1 MKNSLVL
8 LLASTTGLFAQ
19 QQPQLSALKWTEP
32 VPAQVVG
39 QIPPGWQIV
48 ELKDQKITHGPFQL
62 PDGRWV
68 TLTTPKYVL
77 QPMLDSGSLYLLEPG
92 FDPKDPS
99 GNPRAGTLSNI
110 LYTEME
116 ALRISSRTC
125 ARSWRSLLKSRLT
138 PSRRTQAQAPGP
150 PPQDPPPKRIHS
162 KSKRRNFRARLP
174 QHRPPPSH
182 PPRFLWR
189 RAAPRLFNPLP
200 HRCPPRPE
208 PLLPKATPRLGTMG
222 RKPSKN
228 HLPPPVHHPAHPRP
242 ARRRP
247 LKSLD
252 TAAGALADGEPPRP
266 GPSDSRSTRK
276 KPLTFR

>member
-116 ALRISSRTC
+116 ALRISSENLRPIMAQFAKVQAYAQQEDPGSGGPSSGPT
-125 ARSWRSLLKSRLT
+125 AQTHPLEEQAPQLPGSTSATPAPAFAPTPIPLATSSPSPVQPAPSPLPSPSGTASPKSDPTPGHHGKKTVKKPST
-138 PSRRTQAQAPGP
+138 PSG
-150 PPQDPPPKRIHS
+150 S
-162 KSKRRNFRARLP
+162 
-174 QHRPPPSH
+174 PPS
-182 PPRFLWR
+182 PSEASP
-189 RAAPRLFNPLP
+189 
-200 HRCPPRPE
+200 
-208 PLLPKATPRLGTMG
+208 TPT
-222 RKPSKN
+222 P
-228 HLPPPVHHPAHPRP
+228 
-242 ARRRP
+242 
-247 LKSLD
+247 
-252 TAAGALADGEPPRP
+252 
-266 GPSDSRSTRK
+266 K
-276 KPLTFR
+276 KP

>member
-1 MKNSLVL
+1 MKNALLL

-19 QQPQLSALKWTEP
+19 QQPQLTALKWTEP

-116 ALRISSRTC
+116 ALRISSENLRPIM
-125 ARSWRSLLKSRLT
+125 AQFGKVQAYAQQEDPGSGG
-138 PSRRTQAQAPGP
+138 PSAQTHPLEEQAP
-150 PPQDPPPKRIHS
+150 Q
-162 KSKRRNFRARLP
+162 LP
-174 QHRPPPSH
+174 GSTS
-182 PPRFLWR
+182 
-189 RAAPRLFNPLP
+189 AAPAPTPIPLATSSP
-200 HRCPPRPE
+200 SPVQPAPSS
-208 PLLPKATPRLGTMG
+208 LPSPAGGASPKSDPTPGHHGKKA
-222 RKPSKN
+222 S
-228 HLPPPVHHPAHPRP
+228 
-242 ARRRP
+242 
-247 LKSLD
+247 
-252 TAAGALADGEPPRP
+252 
-266 GPSDSRSTRK
+266 K
-276 KPLTFR
+276 KPAISSGSPASPSEVSPTPTPKKP

>member
-1 MKNSLVL
+1 
-8 LLASTTGLFAQ
+8 
-19 QQPQLSALKWTEP
+19 
-32 VPAQVVG
+32 
-39 QIPPGWQIV
+39 
-48 ELKDQKITHGPFQL
+48 
-62 PDGRWV
+62 
-68 TLTTPKYVL
+68 
-77 QPMLDSGSLYLLEPG
+77 MLDSGSLYLLEPG

-116 ALRISSRTC
+116 ALRISSENLRPIM
-125 ARSWRSLLKSRLT
+125 AQFAKVQAYAQQEDPGSGG
-138 PSRRTQAQAPGP
+138 PSSGPTAQTHPLEEQAP
-150 PPQDPPPKRIHS
+150 Q
-162 KSKRRNFRARLP
+162 LP
-174 QHRPPPSH
+174 GSTPATPAPAFA
-182 PPRFLWR
+182 PTPIPWR
-189 RAAPRLFNPLP
+189 QAVRRLFNPLP

-222 RKPSKN
+222 RNPSKN

-266 GPSDSRSTRK
+266 GSSEFQIAKKATAHLQLISSSSERQSMFRLNHDNHRSRARVSCRLEGRVGIDVIKAAPNSDSDGRR
-276 KPLTFR
+276 

>member
-1 MKNSLVL
+1 MKNSLLL
-8 LLASTTGLFAQ
+8 LLAFTTGIFAQ

-48 ELKDQKITHGPFQL
+48 ELKVQKITHGPFQL

-116 ALRISSRTC
+116 ALRISSENLRPIMAQFAKVQAYAQQEDPSSSGPSAQTHPLEEQVPQLPGSNS
-125 ARSWRSLLKSRLT
+125 AAPAPTPIPLATSSPSPVQPAPSPLPSPAGTASLKSDPT
-138 PSRRTQAQAPGP
+138 PGHHGKKAL
-150 PPQDPPPKRIHS
+150 K
-162 KSKRRNFRARLP
+162 KSSTASGS
-174 QHRPPPSH
+174 PPS
-182 PPRFLWR
+182 PAEASP
-189 RAAPRLFNPLP
+189 
-200 HRCPPRPE
+200 
-208 PLLPKATPRLGTMG
+208 TPT
-222 RKPSKN
+222 P
-228 HLPPPVHHPAHPRP
+228 
-242 ARRRP
+242 
-247 LKSLD
+247 
-252 TAAGALADGEPPRP
+252 
-266 GPSDSRSTRK
+266 K
-276 KPLTFR
+276 KP

>member
-8 LLASTTGLFAQ
+8 LLASTIGLFAQ

-116 ALRISSRTC
+116 ALRISSENLRPIM
-125 ARSWRSLLKSRLT
+125 AQFAKVQAYAQQEDPGSGG
-138 PSRRTQAQAPGP
+138 PSSGPTAQTHPLEEQAPQLPGSTSATP
-150 PPQDPPPKRIHS
+150 APAFAPTPIPLATSSPSPLQTAPSPLPSPSGAASPKSDPALGHHGKKAVKKLS
-162 KSKRRNFRARLP
+162 
-174 QHRPPPSH
+174 PPSGS
-182 PPRFLWR
+182 P
-189 RAAPRLFNPLP
+189 
-200 HRCPPRPE
+200 
-208 PLLPKATPRLGTMG
+208 
-222 RKPSKN
+222 
-228 HLPPPVHHPAHPRP
+228 
-242 ARRRP
+242 
-247 LKSLD
+247 
-252 TAAGALADGEPPRP
+252 P
-266 GPSDSRSTRK
+266 GPSEVSPTPTPK
-276 KPLTFR
+276 KP